1 MSEPILK
8 ALELVGIQPSSTG
21 IKVNIPGFRHL
32 GTSEPKAGISTRS
45 LSVWHAHPSH
55 LPLTVQDVD
64 RLVLNLDDNHS
75 NLLISERIV
84 PDAVKDT
91 LSYNGIEVWNREK
104 ISLILGD
111 EELRQESN
119 VQPKAIVESGHPE
132 LIEGTV
138 VPPEINL
145 PRTLESIPIKGTTRP
160 VLLEGKGWLASA
172 TLQSKDA
179 EKMQSQAILIEN
191 PWSKEIYKLNQQ
203 RTHSFQIQKVSWDGD
218 WTSSHEVIARIKE
231 TLDTRMLPKNPDA
244 GKTSLLKWFKT
255 IESTMRIETK
265 EIWIPGWILTDGE
278 SGSEYIVDGISGSI
292 SKRE

>member
-8 ALELVGIQPSSTG
+8 ALELVGILPSSTG

-45 LSVWHAHPSH
+45 LSVWHVHRSH
-55 LPLTVQDVD
+55 LPLTLQDVD

-84 PDAVKDT
+84 PDAVLDT
-91 LSYNGIEVWNREK
+91 LSHNGIEVWNREK
-104 ISLILGD
+104 ISLILGN

-119 VQPKAIVESGHPE
+119 VQPKAIVEFGHPE

-138 VPPEINL
+138 VPQEINL

-218 WTSSHEVIARIKE
+218 WTNSHEVIARIKE

-255 IESTMRIETK
+255 VESTMRIETK

>member
-1 MSEPILK
+1 MSEAILK
-8 ALELVGIQPSSTG
+8 ALELVGIQPSSIG
-21 IKVNIPGFRHL
+21 IEVNIPGFRHL
-32 GTSEPKAGISTRS
+32 GTSEPKAGVSTKS
-45 LSVWHAHPSH
+45 LSVWHAHSSH

-64 RLVLNLDDNHS
+64 RLMLNLDDNHS

-84 PDAVKDT
+84 PDAVKNT

-119 VQPKAIVESGHPE
+119 EKPKAIVESSHPE

-138 VPPEINL
+138 VPSEIDL
-145 PRTLESIPIKGTTRP
+145 PRTLESIPVKGTTRP

-218 WTSSHEVIARIKE
+218 WKSPHEVIARIKE